1 MTIHAIMDQLFPR
14 GHSIGFEGD
23 YFCGSG
29 ETELGTVS
37 VIGSIDATPIGVEMA
52 FRMAAD
58 VLDVVRF
65 HPKRPILLM
74 VDTQGQ
80 RLSRR
85 DELMGINAYMAHL
98 AKSLDLARRK
108 GHRIIG
114 LVWSQAVSG
123 GFLATS
129 LLADECYALADAE
142 IRVMNLPAMSRVTKI
157 PLEQLQALSHS
168 SPVFAP
174 GVDNYVRMG
183 AIKEIWSRALDR
195 KLVEALSEPAS
206 SDKRREW
213 GQDRGG
219 RLMAHKVAGMVQRD
233 ES

>member
-1 MTIHAIMDQLFPR
+1 MIHGILNKLFPT
-14 GHSIGFEGD
+14 GHSSNFDGEYFTGFGQT
-23 YFCGSG
+23 G
-29 ETELGTVS
+29 LGPVS
-37 VIGSIDATPIGVEMA
+37 VIGSVDAAAIGVEMA
-52 FRMAAD
+52 LRMAQD
-58 VLDVVRF
+58 ILDVVRF
-65 HPKRPILLM
+65 HPKRPILLL

-80 RLSRR
+80 RLSRH

-98 AKSLDLARRK
+98 AKCLDLARRN

-157 PLEQLQALSHS
+157 PLEQLQALSQS

-183 AIKEIWSRALDR
+183 AISGLWSGPLDQD
-195 KLVEALSEPAS
+195 LTTALSKPAAP
-206 SDKRREW
+206 DLRRQW

-219 RLMAHKVAGMVQRD
+219 RLMARNVAEMVQRD
-233 ES
+233 AN